1 MATNYQTLVDFIN
14 SDSTKAEYLLSKA
27 QGVDHGGQ
35 SQLSSSSEEY
45 QKLRKFLEAISSEV
59 VSTPTPVGRFWDGVT
74 LSTSEQTLRRAAL
87 IIARRLPTDQEIAAV
102 KNGGEAA
109 LRSVLRGLMQGDGFH
124 QFLLTGSNDRLH
136 FGAFLDG
143 LSFEGAD
150 LQRPYFPIGAKKRY
164 EFREE
169 NPDDWP
175 EWERHWQWG
184 MAISP
189 LELIA
194 YIVEND
200 RSYQEVVTAD
210 YMMVSPIVD
219 EILRSNTGLTSEDSH
234 LEYRPGKNQGQIIED
249 EFVKSEFIQDVGL
262 KMESWGDYIDYPH
275 AGVLSSLAFLSRYP
289 TTETNRNRARSR
301 WTYYHF
307 LGLDIEKSA
316 SRTTD
321 PVALADTNNP
331 TMNNPA
337 CTVCHQNLDPVAGA
351 FEDFGNEGWYRDQ
364 WGGKDSLPHTYKY
377 SDGSPYQNGDTWFRD
392 MRTPGFD
399 GMIASGGSSI
409 QWLGR
414 RIAEDS
420 RFATAAIKFWWPAI
434 MGEEVKRAPESSGDV
449 DYQIKLAAFTEQND
463 FIEELGQQ
471 FAQGFGDGQPFNA
484 KDLFVEMMMSPWFR
498 ASTGTS
504 TSVAYQASD
513 VGSRRLLTPEELAA
527 KTESLLGWEWGQRDE
542 PDQWQYDEQWTQL
555 GDRFK
560 IYYGG
565 IDSNG
570 IKERSRALTS
580 LMSNVAEKQA
590 VEMACPAV
598 VMDFAKTDGQRNL
611 FNGIDRNTTPNSK
624 AGEVYTIETKA
635 FGESFT
641 VEEHG
646 ENNPETFR
654 YSGVLATGNNAVK
667 VRFLND

>member
-1 MATNYQTLVDFIN
+1 TLVDFIN

-27 QGVDHGGQ
+27 QGVNHGGQ

-87 IIARRLPTDQEIAAV
+87 IIARRMPTDQEIATV

-234 LEYRPGKNQGQIIED
+234 LEYRPGKNQGQVVQD
-249 EFVKSEFIQDVGL
+249 EFVKSEFFQDIGL
-262 KMESWGDYIDYPH
+262 KVDSWGDYIDYPH
-275 AGVLSSLAFLSRYP
+275 AGVLSSLAFLNRFP
-289 TTETNRNRARSR
+289 TTETNRNRGRSR
-301 WTYYHF
+301 WTYFHL

-337 CTVCHQNLDPVAGA
+337 CTVCHQTMDPVAGA

-392 MRTPGFD
+392 MRVPGFN

-498 ASTGTS
+498 ASTGIS

-513 VGSRRLLTPEELAA
+513 VGSR
-527 KTESLLGWEWGQRDE
+527 
-542 PDQWQYDEQWTQL
+542 
-555 GDRFK
+555 
-560 IYYGG
+560 
-565 IDSNG
+565 
-570 IKERSRALTS
+570 
-580 LMSNVAEKQA
+580 
-590 VEMACPAV
+590 
-598 VMDFAKTDGQRNL
+598 
-611 FNGIDRNTTPNSK
+611 
-624 AGEVYTIETKA
+624 
-635 FGESFT
+635 
-641 VEEHG
+641 
-646 ENNPETFR
+646 
-654 YSGVLATGNNAVK
+654 
-667 VRFLND
+667 